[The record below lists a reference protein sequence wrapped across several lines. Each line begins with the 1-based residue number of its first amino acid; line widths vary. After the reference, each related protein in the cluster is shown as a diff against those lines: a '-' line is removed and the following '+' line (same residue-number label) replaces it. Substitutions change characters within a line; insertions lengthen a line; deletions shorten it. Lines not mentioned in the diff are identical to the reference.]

1 MNSKTKLKF
10 KHSMYTTRVEEQAL
24 RPLSIRHILWISTL
38 ALNVHVHVHINISYM
53 YMYYTFIVKLYIFLG
68 IQTLDEGFNSLDA

>member
-38 ALNVHVHVHINISYM
+38 ALNVHVHINMSYM

>member
-24 RPLSIRHILWISTL
+24 RLLSIRHILWISTL
-38 ALNVHVHVHINISYM
+38 ALNVHVHINMSYM

-68 IQTLDEGFNSLDA
+68 IQTLHEGFNSLDS

>member
-10 KHSMYTTRVEEQAL
+10 KHSTYTTRVEEQAL
-24 RPLSIRHILWISTL
+24 RPLSIRHILWTSTL
-38 ALNVHVHVHINISYM
+38 ALNVHVHINMSYM

-68 IQTLDEGFNSLDA
+68 IQTLNEGFNSLDS

>member
-10 KHSMYTTRVEEQAL
+10 KHSMYITRVEEQAL

-38 ALNVHVHVHINISYM
+38 ALNVHVHINMSYM

-68 IQTLDEGFNSLDA
+68 IQTLHEGFNSLDS

>member
-10 KHSMYTTRVEEQAL
+10 KHSTYTTRVEEQAL
-24 RPLSIRHILWISTL
+24 RPLSIRHILWTSTL
-38 ALNVHVHVHINISYM
+38 ALNVHVHINMTYM

-68 IQTLDEGFNSLDA
+68 IQTLNESFNSLDS

>member
-38 ALNVHVHVHINISYM
+38 ALNVHVHINMSYM

-68 IQTLDEGFNSLDA
+68 IQTLHEGFNSLDA

>member
-1 MNSKTKLKF
+1 MNSNTKLKF

-38 ALNVHVHVHINISYM
+38 ALNVHVHINMSYM

>member
-1 MNSKTKLKF
+1 MNSNTKLKF

-38 ALNVHVHVHINISYM
+38 ALNVHVHINMSYM

-68 IQTLDEGFNSLDA
+68 IQTLHEGFNSLDA

>member
-10 KHSMYTTRVEEQAL
+10 KHSTYTTRVEEQAL

-38 ALNVHVHVHINISYM
+38 ALNVHVHINMSYM

-68 IQTLDEGFNSLDA
+68 IQTLHEGFNSLDS

>member
-10 KHSMYTTRVEEQAL
+10 KHSTYTTRVEEQAL
-24 RPLSIRHILWISTL
+24 RPLSIRHILWTSTL
-38 ALNVHVHVHINISYM
+38 ALNVHVHINMSYM

>member
-10 KHSMYTTRVEEQAL
+10 KHSTYTTRVEEQAL
-24 RPLSIRHILWISTL
+24 RPLSIRHILWTSTL
-38 ALNVHVHVHINISYM
+38 ALNVHVHINMTYM
-53 YMYYTFIVKLYIFLG
+53 YMCYTFIVKLYIFLG

>member
-24 RPLSIRHILWISTL
+24 RPLSIRHILWTSTL
-38 ALNVHVHVHINISYM
+38 ALNVHVHINMSYM

-68 IQTLDEGFNSLDA
+68 IQTLHEGFNSLDA

>member
-10 KHSMYTTRVEEQAL
+10 KHSTYTTRVEEQAL

-38 ALNVHVHVHINISYM
+38 ALNVHVHINMSYM

>member
-24 RPLSIRHILWISTL
+24 RLLSIRHILWISTL
-38 ALNVHVHVHINISYM
+38 ALNVHVHINMSYM

-68 IQTLDEGFNSLDA
+68 IQTLHEGFNSLDA

>member
-10 KHSMYTTRVEEQAL
+10 KHSTYTTRVEEQAL
-24 RPLSIRHILWISTL
+24 RLLSIRHILWISTL
-38 ALNVHVHVHINISYM
+38 ALNVHVHINMSYM

-68 IQTLDEGFNSLDA
+68 IQTLYEGFNSLDS

>member
-38 ALNVHVHVHINISYM
+38 ALNVHVHINMSYM

-68 IQTLDEGFNSLDA
+68 IQTLHEGFNSLDS

>member
-10 KHSMYTTRVEEQAL
+10 KHSMYITRVEEQAL

-38 ALNVHVHVHINISYM
+38 ALNVHVHINMSYM

>member
-1 MNSKTKLKF
+1 MNSNTKLKF

-38 ALNVHVHVHINISYM
+38 ALNVHVHINMSYM

-68 IQTLDEGFNSLDA
+68 IQTLHEGFNSLDS

>member
-10 KHSMYTTRVEEQAL
+10 KHSTYTTRVEEQAL

-38 ALNVHVHVHINISYM
+38 ALNVHVHINMSYM

-68 IQTLDEGFNSLDA
+68 IQTLNEGFNSLDS

>member
-38 ALNVHVHVHINISYM
+38 AINVHVHINMSYM

>member
-10 KHSMYTTRVEEQAL
+10 KHSTYTTRVEEQAL
-24 RPLSIRHILWISTL
+24 RLLSIRHILWISTL
-38 ALNVHVHVHINISYM
+38 ALNVHVHINMSYM

>member
-10 KHSMYTTRVEEQAL
+10 KHSTYTTRVEEQAL
-24 RPLSIRHILWISTL
+24 RLLSIRHILWISTL
-38 ALNVHVHVHINISYM
+38 ALNVHVHINMSYM

-68 IQTLDEGFNSLDA
+68 IQTLHEGFNSLDS